1 MVEPDGMKDRGEDES
16 VPPVST
22 RSEMDEIKGMLAV
35 VIAQEQSTTA
45 KAQDQR
51 EMLKTGLLAVA
62 KELRQAA
69 PEQCESLRE

>member
-1 MVEPDGMKDRGEDES
+1 MKDRGEDES